1 MEKPKNYAIYNN
13 KKKPIPYS
21 EWPQEIKEYKNWR
34 RSIIKHPEWKDLSDD
49 EWRKAV
55 IESKKKRAESG
66 RKAFKVKYENMSE
79 EEKKVLN
86 KKKSSWKKE
95 NMTEEEY
102 KEKCKHMAKISNKF
116 WNGMTEEQ
124 RKDFSKYRWNLR
136 TDEEKKIIIKRFNQA
151 GIDRMKSLPKEEI
164 DRQIKVM
171 NEARLKKLEEDD
183 KFREEQFR
191 LLRKHNQEYFGAMTD
206 EEKSTF
212 YKNIGKK
219 RGEQWRLKWNS
230 DEEFRKEWSD
240 FLKSHCKDF
249 LGSMSPE
256 ERHEFAMK
264 GGIASAAKWS
274 DLEFSEKQSEI
285 RRLAHYKYLESLSKE
300 DKYKMLTENRFTKKF
315 EKQFND
321 SMLSESFYYEKEY
334 GVKNNTSFKHWDYG
348 IFNKSDNELVM
359 LVDLDGSY
367 FHADSG
373 DYTGIHSV
381 EETDERRGYFI
392 PDGVKVQIIE
402 ENRFIDGFKEM
413 MISLSKDYDG
423 YIDGLFK
430 LYRSIGFPYPQYSN
444 MDLINSFKQLK
455 KLNPEHKY
463 LKLSTR
469 NREGDRLIT
478 HFHQSIYRAHRKNCI
493 SPYNAWYDDEL
504 LRKCIEN
511 RTLYRSNLNPNK
523 ILQGFNVSR
532 IAPKVSVFSAGR
544 AKILIHKYLN
554 EFNEIFDPFSG
565 FSGRMLGCM
574 SLGKHYIGQDI
585 SGIHINESCKMLEF
599 FRITKNAHYPDII
612 MPNLSTNN
620 VLSSTGVYECLFTCP
635 PYADK
640 EIWLKVDAD
649 KRTCD
654 DWIDICLNN
663 FKCKRYLFV
672 VDNTEKYKD
681 YIVDEIINRSY
692 LNINKEY
699 VVLINRGV

>member
-102 KEKCKHMAKISNKF
+102 KEKCKHMAEISNKF

-206 EEKSTF
+206 EEKSAF
-212 YKNIGKK
+212 YKNRGIKYAEYWRK
-219 RGEQWRLKWNS
+219 RWET
-230 DEEFRKEWSD
+230 D
-240 FLKSHCKDF
+240 KDF
-249 LGSMSPE
+249 VEKQTEFLRSISHLGAAEIKRRWKEDDKFREEQTELLNQARINYYNNTTAE
-256 ERHEFAMK
+256 ERNRILGHN
-264 GGIASAAKWS
+264 
-274 DLEFSEKQSEI
+274 
-285 RRLAHYKYLESLSKE
+285 RL
-300 DKYKMLTENRFTKKF
+300 NRKF
-315 EKQFND
+315 EKRFK
-321 SMLSESFYYEKEY
+321 ESILNENFYFINEY
-334 GVKNNTSFKHWDYG
+334 MFVNGNEHKFWDYA
-348 IFNKSDNELVM
+348 IYNKQNKLVM
-359 LVDLDGSY
+359 VVDLDGRF
-367 FHADSG
+367 FHADTC
-373 DYTGIHSV
+373 DYNGLHSR
-381 EETDERRGYFI
+381 EECDEKRGLFV
-392 PDGVKVQIIE
+392 PENSKVHIID
-402 ENRFIDGFKEM
+402 ENRFNDGFNEM
-413 MISLSKDYDG
+413 IELLLVDYDD
-423 YIDGLFK
+423 YINKQFE
-430 LYRSIGFPYPQYSN
+430 LYRSIKFPFPSYNSYE
-444 MDLINSFKQLK
+444 LINSFKQLCRM
-455 KLNPEHKY
+455 NPGNKY
-463 LKLSTR
+463 VNISLR

-478 HFHQSIYRAHRKNCI
+478 NFHKSIYRAHRKNCV
-493 SPYNAWYDDEL
+493 SPYDAWYDDEL
-504 LRKCIEN
+504 LRKCIKN
-511 RTLYRSNLNPNK
+511 RILYRSSTTNPNK

-544 AKILIHKYLN
+544 AKILIYKYLN
-554 EFNEIFDPFSG
+554 QFNEVFDPFSG

-585 SGIHINESCKMLEF
+585 SAIHIDESMKMLEF
-599 FRITKNAHYPDII
+599 FNISKNVHYPDIVI
-612 MPNLSTNN
+612 PDISVNDITK
-620 VLSSTGVYECLFTCP
+620 SSGEYECLFTCP
-635 PYADK
+635 PYGNK
-640 EIWLKVDAD
+640 EIWFNVNED
-649 KRTCD
+649 KRSCD
-654 DWIDICLNN
+654 DWIDLCLNN

-672 VDNTEKYKD
+672 VDSTDRYND
-681 YIVDEIINRSY
+681 YIVDEIVNKSH
-692 LNINKEY
+692 LNKNTEY
-699 VVLINRGV
+699 VILIDRE